1 MKYLFLKTWKSHT
14 EVYKWVHLKSAK
26 GGLYEK
32 QLVPSQICIA
42 LSALCALYCLESLG
56 NTLFWSTTNCLLL
69 PGSGWA
75 MLQTL
80 SQNCGFFIPLSLVV
94 HCFYSLNSLFFD
106 LLEDHHPAPKQT
118 HGALSLLIN
127 V

>member
-1 MKYLFLKTWKSHT
+1 MGTSEKCKRWLIRETTCAFPDLHSLICFVRPLLPRKPWKH
-14 EVYKWVHLKSAK
+14 
-26 GGLYEK
+26 
-32 QLVPSQICIA
+32 
-42 LSALCALYCLESLG
+42 
-56 NTLFWSTTNCLLL
+56 LFWSTTNCLLL